1 MALLAVGEVN
11 YLSFLLLKQHLHPT
25 VANNETAF
33 IAPLERYSSITNNT
47 KRRES
52 WLLLLSVHYFDSWCC
67 LCGKI
72 IGDSR
77 MMLLNCLPWPVAV
90 SGKLQ

>member
-11 YLSFLLLKQHLHPT
+11 YLSFLLLKQHLHLT

-52 WLLLLSVHYFDSWCC
+52 WLVQLSVHYFDS
-67 LCGKI
+67 
-72 IGDSR
+72 
-77 MMLLNCLPWPVAV
+77 
-90 SGKLQ
+90 